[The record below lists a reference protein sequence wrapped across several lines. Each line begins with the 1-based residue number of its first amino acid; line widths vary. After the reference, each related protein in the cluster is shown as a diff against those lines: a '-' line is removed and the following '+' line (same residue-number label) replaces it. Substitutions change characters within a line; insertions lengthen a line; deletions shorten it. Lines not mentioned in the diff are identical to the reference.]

1 MIRKMEKNN
10 YNGALQHPIGSGF
23 NAGSTS
29 DEVIKGVDLSGK
41 IAIVTGGN
49 TGIGLE
55 TVKTLSKAGATV
67 IVPARGVQKAKQNLK
82 DVVNVEIEEMDLIDP
97 ASIERFAEKFMA
109 SGRPLDLLINNAGIM
124 FVPLRR
130 DADGNESQLATNYLA
145 AFRLTATLWDAMRKA
160 EHARVLNVSSLG
172 HHFSAFNFED
182 PNFKYRDYDTLQA
195 YGQSKTA
202 LNLFS
207 LELNERA
214 RFTGIKA
221 YSIHPGNIWGT
232 ELTREAPK
240 EILQQ
245 FGFLDDNGEVVEA
258 VVASM
263 KSVSQ
268 GAATTIWAATTPQLE
283 DIGGVYLEDVDVASL
298 NTDPAEFTGAKAYSF
313 NKASAAK
320 LWTLSEDLT
329 GVQFDIL

>member
-1 MIRKMEKNN
+1 VERNN
-10 YNGALQHPIGSGF
+10 YNGALQHPIGSGY
-23 NAGSTS
+23 NAGTS
-29 DEVIKGVDLSGK
+29 ASEVIKGVDLNGK
-41 IAIVTGGN
+41 TVIVTGGN

-67 IVPARGVQKAKQNLK
+67 IVPSRNVQKAKENLSK
-82 DVVNVEIEEMDLIDP
+82 IPNVEIEEMDLMDPKSID
-97 ASIERFAEKFMA
+97 AFAQRFLA
-109 SGRPLDLLINNAGIM
+109 SGRPLELLINNAGIM

-145 AFRLTATLWDAMRKA
+145 IFRLTARLWDALKKA
-160 EHARVLNVSSLG
+160 DHARVLNISSLG
-172 HHFSAFNFED
+172 HHWSSLNFED
-182 PNFKYRDYDTLQA
+182 PNFEHHDYDMLQA

-202 LNLFS
+202 VNLFS
-207 LELNERA
+207 LELYERA
-214 RFTGIKA
+214 RSTGISA

-245 FGFLDDNGEVVEA
+245 FGFLDEKGDVVQSVIEQ
-258 VVASM
+258 M

-268 GAATTIWAATTPQLE
+268 GAATTIWAATTSQLK

-298 NTDPAEFTGAKAYSF
+298 NTDPAEFSGVKSYSF
-313 NKASAAK
+313 DKDSAEK
-320 LWTLSEDLT
+320 LWTLSEKLT
-329 GVQFDIL
+329 GIVFNVD